1 MNEAM
6 EFALTVAL
14 TNASAAD
21 DSYQPNSRRT
31 PNVLAYL
38 WISVGAI
45 VGASA
50 RYFVSRFVA
59 KVVTASFPYGTLLI
73 NVTGSFILGLFLVWA
88 TERALPDPRWRLLI
102 AIGFCGS
109 YTTFSSYAFESFS
122 LFEQGHY
129 LLFAS
134 NVLANNVLCLTG
146 VLAGAMISRSI

>member
-1 MNEAM
+1 
-6 EFALTVAL
+6 
-14 TNASAAD
+14 
-21 DSYQPNSRRT
+21 
-31 PNVLAYL
+31 VLAYL
-38 WISVGAI
+38 WISLGAV

-59 KVVTASFPYGTLLI
+59 RVVSASFPYGTLLI
-73 NVTGSFILGLFLVWA
+73 NITGSFILGLFLVWS
-88 TERALPDPRWRLLI
+88 TERALPDPRWRLLV

-134 NVLANNVLCLTG
+134 NVVLSNVLCLAG
-146 VLAGAMISRSI
+146 VLAGAMVARSI

>member
-1 MNEAM
+1 
-6 EFALTVAL
+6 
-14 TNASAAD
+14 
-21 DSYQPNSRRT
+21 
-31 PNVLAYL
+31 VLAYL
-38 WISVGAI
+38 YVSLGAI

-50 RYFVSRFVA
+50 RYFVSRFIA
-59 KVVTASFPYGTLLI
+59 KTVTASFPCGTLLI
-73 NVTGSFILGLFLVWA
+73 NATGSFILGLFLIWS

-134 NVLANNVLCLTG
+134 NVLANNILCLAG
-146 VLAGAMISRSI
+146 VLAGAVLARSI